1 MNAPKRQRKA
11 TPPMH
16 WQAHIERMGRLLVR
30 ALPEELRLLKA
41 HRWGLL
47 LLFAGVPIPLWV
59 FAALADEIHQAG
71 ALAFDQPLLEF
82 AQDMAADGFDRVF
95 LFASL
100 IGYAWGV
107 VPLSVALVLALAVL
121 RHYRRAA
128 FAAAALGGGALLNM
142 ATKQFF
148 ARARPDLW
156 DSIAPEPTYSFP
168 SAHAMGSMA
177 LAFTLVL
184 LAWHGRWRL
193 PAVAMLL
200 LFVPTVGLSRI
211 YLGVHYPS
219 DILAG
224 WAAASAWVGGCYL
237 LVFGTPRARAW
248 WRQRRNGTGAAPP
261 AAPRHDG

>member
-1 MNAPKRQRKA
+1 MSRDRARRPD
-11 TPPMH
+11 
-16 WQAHIERMGRLLVR
+16 VR
-30 ALPEELRLLKA
+30 RPLPGGAGSVGGIVWRTLHAELRLLRE
-41 HRWGLL
+41 HRWGML
-47 LLFAGVPIPLWV
+47 LLFAGVLLPLWV
-59 FAALADEIHQAG
+59 FARLADEIHQAG
-71 ALAFDQPLLEF
+71 ALAFDRPLLEF
-82 AQDMAADGFDRVF
+82 AQDMARDGFDRVF

-107 VPLSVALVLALAVL
+107 VPVSIGLVLVLAVM
-121 RHYRRAA
+121 RHFRRAA
-128 FAAAALGGGALLNM
+128 FAAAALGGCALLNI

-184 LAWHGRWRL
+184 LAWHSRWRL
-193 PAVAMLL
+193 PAVALLL
-200 LFVPTVGLSRI
+200 LFVPMVGLSRI

-237 LVFGTPRARAW
+237 LAFGTPRARAW
-248 WRQRRNGTGAAPP
+248 WQRWRHGTKAAT
-261 AAPRHDG
+261 AHRED